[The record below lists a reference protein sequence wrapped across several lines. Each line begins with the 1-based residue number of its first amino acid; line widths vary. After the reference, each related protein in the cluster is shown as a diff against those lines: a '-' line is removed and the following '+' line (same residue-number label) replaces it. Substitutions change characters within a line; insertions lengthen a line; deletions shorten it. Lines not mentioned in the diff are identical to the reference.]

1 MLVLSERP
9 ISIQEYIEKYGH
21 HTAEVGITDLG
32 ELRDWLDS
40 NNMGA
45 IWDRPLSEISEV
57 VENDIPVVLV
67 HDNQHTEYRWFE
79 V

>member
-9 ISIQEYIEKYGH
+9 LSIQEYIEKYLH
-21 HTAEVGITDLG
+21 RAADVGITDLG
-32 ELRDWLDS
+32 ELRDWLDN

-57 VENDIPVVLV
+57 VENALPVVLV
-67 HDNQHTEYRWFE
+67 CDNQHTEYRWFE